1 MELNKIISN
10 VLYKYKD
17 AQANLGSETFR
28 ENLAKEIEEN
38 IINPDRHTKVLVEE
52 KPARF
57 KAIQDL
63 ADLRAN
69 EGQED
74 TLSGLS
80 DSGHTQGYSTIEGMI
95 RQSTENPIK
104 EAQVIT
110 MKEFTDLIDPLIDSD
125 SSK

>member
-10 VLYKYKD
+10 VLHKYKD

-104 EAQVIT
+104 QDDTIT
-110 MKEFTDLIDPLIDSD
+110 MKEFTKLVNPN